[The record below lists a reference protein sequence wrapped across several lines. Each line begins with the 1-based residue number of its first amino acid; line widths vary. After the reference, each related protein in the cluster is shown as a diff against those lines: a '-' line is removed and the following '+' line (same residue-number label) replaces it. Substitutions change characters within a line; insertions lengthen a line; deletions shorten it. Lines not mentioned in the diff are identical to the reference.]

1 MNGPEDISEL
11 IESVEHDDRLDRL
24 ERRVVRFVLRQ
35 HGKTA
40 KQIEAIEREIGPAFG
55 PQYLNDSQL
64 VRVPVRV
71 VVVPN
76 YDLGSVL
83 SGGPSFRSVLKLVGE
98 PIRVDGPDIHVV
110 FSCYKLGLMV
120 GAARLPAGVLK
131 VNLLD
136 FVIAPIKQFGRVI
149 EPFVFDH
156 KDELV

>member
-1 MNGPEDISEL
+1 MNDRDDLSDL

-40 KQIEAIEREIGPAFG
+40 KQIEAIERELGPAFG
-55 PQYLNDSQL
+55 PQYLNDNQL
-64 VRVPVRV
+64 VVVPIRV

-83 SGGPSFRSVLKLVGE
+83 SGGPSFRAVSKLVGG
-98 PIRVDGPDIHVV
+98 PIRADGHDLHVI
-110 FSCYKLGLMV
+110 FSCYKLGLML
-120 GAARLPAGVLK
+120 GAARLQPGVLQA
-131 VNLLD
+131 NLLD

-149 EPFVFDH
+149 EPFVFD
-156 KDELV
+156 KITS